1 MSEKAISFRPLLSV
15 SLKKQNKKC
24 TFEAQRPI
32 RIFYSQLNILLNF
45 SLKRAQC
52 CCIPNFCEIKRPLQA
67 QDLLWKILN
76 KMSASTNMIP
86 L

>member
-1 MSEKAISFRPLLSV
+1 MMSEKAVSFRPLLYSAV
-15 SLKKQNKKC
+15 SLKNQVY
-24 TFEAQRPI
+24 FRGI
-32 RIFYSQLNILLNF
+32 HIFYSQLNILLNF

-67 QDLLWKILN
+67 RDLLWKIPN